1 MTAAASPGSH
11 GQSMARSFSTGK
23 YTLAMP
29 VTGTQA
35 AATGGHRP

>member
-1 MTAAASPGSH
+1 MTAAASPASH

-29 VTGTQA
+29 VIGTQ